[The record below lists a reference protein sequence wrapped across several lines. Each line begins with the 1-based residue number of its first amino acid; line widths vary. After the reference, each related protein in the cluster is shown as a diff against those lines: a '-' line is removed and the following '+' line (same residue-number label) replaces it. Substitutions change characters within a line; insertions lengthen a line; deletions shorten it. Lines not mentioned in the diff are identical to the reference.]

1 MPFLVELLLVLFSA
15 LAPREF
21 FSFFVVTN
29 SNFNLIHGNGGG
41 GAVVVVVVV
50 VVVALKFLSYVKS
63 YPFK

>member
-29 SNFNLIHGNGGG
+29 SNFNLIHGGGG
-41 GAVVVVVVV
+41 GAVVV
-50 VVVALKFLSYVKS
+50 VVVALKFLSSVKS
-63 YPFK
+63 HPL